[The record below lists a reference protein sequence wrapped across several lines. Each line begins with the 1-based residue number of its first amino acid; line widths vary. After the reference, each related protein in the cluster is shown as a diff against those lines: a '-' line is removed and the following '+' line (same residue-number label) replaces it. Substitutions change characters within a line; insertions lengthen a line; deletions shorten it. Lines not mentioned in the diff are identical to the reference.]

1 MAEFRDEINCAKP
14 RRSYLIT
21 YSQADLNKFPT
32 RQSFAAA
39 VCEVFTSERSKFRP
53 QHWAC
58 CLENHGDDGFHY
70 HMALKLTGPKKWL
83 ECK

>member
-39 VCEVFTSERSKFRP
+39 VCEVFTSERRKFRP
-53 QHWAC
+53 QHGRVASRIMQMKASTIIWR
-58 CLENHGDDGFHY
+58 
-70 HMALKLTGPKKWL
+70 
-83 ECK
+83 

>member
-39 VCEVFTSERSKFRP
+39 VCEVLNRFKKRKLESLRHFKMTFSKTKSR
-53 QHWAC
+53 
-58 CLENHGDDGFHY
+58 N
-70 HMALKLTGPKKWL
+70 
-83 ECK
+83 